1 MRRSTIFIAFMVTAA
16 SLHAQSVPAVAI
28 VDLKTGTTTT
38 LDKAV
43 GKGKVTLISFWATWC
58 IPGKQEIKT
67 IIHHMPAWKKLLDFN
82 YIAIAVDQQQTET
95 QAFSFVKK
103 QHWNF
108 PAYMDA
114 NSELKRALNFN
125 GLPHIL
131 LVNEK
136 GKIVFAYNGNDDG
149 KIIAAQLK
157 QMAAQRRR

>member
-1 MRRSTIFIAFMVTAA
+1 
-16 SLHAQSVPAVAI
+16 
-28 VDLKTGTTTT
+28 
-38 LDKAV
+38 
-43 GKGKVTLISFWATWC
+43 
-58 IPGKQEIKT
+58 
-67 IIHHMPAWKKLLDFN
+67 MPAWKKLLDFN

-108 PAYMDA
+108 PVYMDA

-157 QMAAQRRR
+157 QMATQRLH